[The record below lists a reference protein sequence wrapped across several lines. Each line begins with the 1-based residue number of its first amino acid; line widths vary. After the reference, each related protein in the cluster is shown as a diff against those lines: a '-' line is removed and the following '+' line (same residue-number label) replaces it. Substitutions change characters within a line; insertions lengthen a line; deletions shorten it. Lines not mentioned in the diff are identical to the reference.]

1 MTKTRIAILISGRG
15 TNMQRLV
22 ETCELTLPSVE
33 IVLVAS
39 NKPCAGIEFAATRGL
54 PTALIDRQA
63 YNSRQAQETA
73 LGQAIE
79 AAAANWIFLAGYM
92 AVLSGDFVGRFTGR
106 ILNIHPSILPAFKGL
121 NTHQRALDAGVLH
134 HGASVHIVTAALD
147 DGPIILQADLEISK
161 DETTQTLAERVLRLE
176 HQLLP
181 FVLASLV
188 TGDLKLQNAVP
199 HWANYADIL
208 AAADAETRDF
218 LENHVIWPN

>member
-1 MTKTRIAILISGRG
+1 
-15 TNMQRLV
+15 MQRLV

-63 YNSRQAQETA
+63 YDSRQAQETA

-79 AAAANWIFLAGYM
+79 TAAANYIFLAGYM
-92 AVLSGDFVGRFTGR
+92 AVLSGDFVGRFTGQ

-121 NTHQRALDAGVLH
+121 NTPQRALDAGVLH

-147 DGPIILQADLEISK
+147 GPIILQAGLEISK
-161 DETTQTLAERVLRLE
+161 DETAQTLAERVLRLE

-199 HWANYADIL
+199 LWANHADIL
-208 AAADAETRDF
+208 AAVKVETRDF
-218 LENHVIWPN
+218 LENHVIWPK